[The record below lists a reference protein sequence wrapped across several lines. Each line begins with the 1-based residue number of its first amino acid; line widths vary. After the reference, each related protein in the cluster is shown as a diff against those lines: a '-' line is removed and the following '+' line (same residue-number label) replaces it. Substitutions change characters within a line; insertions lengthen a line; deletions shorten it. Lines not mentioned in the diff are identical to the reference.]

1 MSNGPSP
8 LARVRPLLEDL
19 EPSARQIALLLCY
32 YYTVPRNRDFL
43 REIKEERDK
52 LVRTSGALRTLKSRL
67 AKMRKDVE
75 ARLGDAIESLPEILR
90 AAHMR
95 TWDSAL
101 LPIPGEIGLAQQFK
115 RKGLP
120 DPAQYL
126 EKLITSWLEAEAFA
140 TQEIQFL
147 RSQIQP
153 IRNLARKYPRHYWQQ
168 GRMEYTLRQ
177 LFEHSSRNGEMR
189 VRDIE
194 ERIGRILHELDG
206 GERSVDESRG
216 GCPPVREAIRR
227 VKNDAQR
234 RLECEEFLKTRSH
247 PLTT

>member
-1 MSNGPSP
+1 MSNGSSP

-19 EPSARQIALLLCY
+19 EPSVRQIALLLCY

-43 REIKEERDK
+43 KEIKEERDK
-52 LVRTSGALRTLKSRL
+52 LVRTSGALRTLRSRL
-67 AKMRKDVE
+67 TKTRRDVE
-75 ARLGDAIESLPEILR
+75 AKFGDAIESLAETMR

-101 LPIPGEIGLAQQFK
+101 LPIPGEIGLAQQFR
-115 RKGLP
+115 RKGLA
-120 DPAQYL
+120 DPAEYL
-126 EKLITSWLEAEAFA
+126 EKFVTSWSALEAFA
-140 TQEIQFL
+140 TQEILFL

-153 IRNLARKYPRHYWQQ
+153 IRSLARKYPRDYWQQ
-168 GRMEYTLRQ
+168 GRMEYTLRR
-177 LFEHSSRNGEMR
+177 LFEQFSRNGEMR

-194 ERIGRILHELDG
+194 ERIGKILHELDG

-227 VKNDAQR
+227 VKNDVQR
-234 RLECEEFLKTRSH
+234 RLECEEFLKSRLR

>member
-1 MSNGPSP
+1 MGSGSSP
-8 LARVRPLLEDL
+8 LARARPLLQDL

-43 REIKEERDK
+43 REIKEERDR
-52 LVRTSGALRTLKSRL
+52 LLRMSGALRTLKSRL
-67 AKMRKDVE
+67 AKTRKDVE
-75 ARLGDAIESLPEILR
+75 ARLGDAIESLAETMR
-90 AAHMR
+90 AAHI

-101 LPIPGEIGLAQQFK
+101 LPIPGEVGLAQQFR
-115 RKGLP
+115 RKGLA
-120 DPAQYL
+120 DPAEYL
-126 EKLITSWLEAEAFA
+126 EKFAKSWSEVETFA

-147 RSQIQP
+147 RGQIQP
-153 IRNLARKYPRHYWQQ
+153 LRSLSRKYPRHYWQQ

-194 ERIGRILHELDG
+194 ERIGKILYELDG
-206 GERSVDESRG
+206 GVRSVESRG

-227 VKNDAQR
+227 VKNDVQR
-234 RLECEEFLKTRSH
+234 KLECEEFLKTRSH